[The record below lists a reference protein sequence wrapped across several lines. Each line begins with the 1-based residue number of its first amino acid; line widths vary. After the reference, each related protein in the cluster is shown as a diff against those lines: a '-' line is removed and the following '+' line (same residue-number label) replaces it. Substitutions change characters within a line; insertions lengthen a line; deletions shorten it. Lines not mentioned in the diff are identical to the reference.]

1 MKILLAEDEA
11 DMSRVVSAAL
21 KRQGYTVVAVD
32 NGIDA
37 VKATQ
42 EQSFNILL
50 MDIMMPKLDGLSAL
64 KQIREQGND
73 TYAIML
79 TAKTQIDDKV
89 NGFQNGADDYVTKPF
104 SLRELIMRIKS
115 RERRINDFNSHSL
128 TYKDLVLNI
137 GDQNLHGENDI
148 SLSNHE
154 TKTLQYLMKN
164 NGKNIDKQLLVDNLN
179 DSAENLQS
187 IEFIISYLQQKIKAI
202 GSHVQI
208 KNKKD
213 SCMLK

>member
-137 GDQNLHGENDI
+137 DDQNLHGENDI

-164 NGKNIDKQLLVDNLN
+164 NGKSIDKQLLVDNLN

-202 GSHVQI
+202 NSHVQI

>member
-137 GDQNLHGENDI
+137 DDQNLHGENDI

-154 TKTLQYLMKN
+154 TKTLQYLIKN
-164 NGKNIDKQLLVDNLN
+164 NGKSIDKQLLVDNLN

-202 GSHVQI
+202 NSHVQI

>member
-50 MDIMMPKLDGLSAL
+50 MDVMMPKLDGLSAL

-137 GDQNLHGENDI
+137 DDQKLHGENDI

-164 NGKNIDKQLLVDNLN
+164 NGKSIDKQLLVDNLN

-202 GSHVQI
+202 NSHVQI

>member
-128 TYKDLVLNI
+128 TYKDLALNI
-137 GDQNLHGENDI
+137 DEQKLHSENDI
-148 SLSNHE
+148 SLSNYE

-164 NGKNIDKQLLVDNLN
+164 NGKIIDKQLLVDNLN

-202 GSHVQI
+202 SSHVQI

-213 SCMLK
+213 SCILK

>member
-137 GDQNLHGENDI
+137 DDQNLHGENDI

-164 NGKNIDKQLLVDNLN
+164 NGKSIDKQLLVDNLN

>member
-73 TYAIML
+73 TYAIIL

-137 GDQNLHGENDI
+137 DDQNLHGENDI

-164 NGKNIDKQLLVDNLN
+164 NGKSIDKQLLVDNLN

>member
-89 NGFQNGADDYVTKPF
+89 NGFQNGAGDYVTKPF

-137 GDQNLHGENDI
+137 DDQNLHGENDI

-154 TKTLQYLMKN
+154 TKTLQYLIKN
-164 NGKNIDKQLLVDNLN
+164 NGKSIDKQLLVDNLN

-202 GSHVQI
+202 NSHVQI

>member
-1 MKILLAEDEA
+1 MKILLAEDET

-137 GDQNLHGENDI
+137 DDQNLHGENDI

-164 NGKNIDKQLLVDNLN
+164 NGKSIDKQLLVDNLN

-202 GSHVQI
+202 GSYVQI

>member
-89 NGFQNGADDYVTKPF
+89 NGFQTGADDYVTKPF

-128 TYKDLVLNI
+128 TYKDLALNI
-137 GDQNLHGENDI
+137 DEQKLHSENDI
-148 SLSNHE
+148 SLSNYE

-164 NGKNIDKQLLVDNLN
+164 NGKIIDKQLLVDNLN

-202 GSHVQI
+202 SSHVQI

-213 SCMLK
+213 SCILK

>member
-1 MKILLAEDEA
+1 MKILLAEDET

-128 TYKDLVLNI
+128 AYKDLVLNI
-137 GDQNLHGENDI
+137 DEQ
-148 SLSNHE
+148 
-154 TKTLQYLMKN
+154 K
-164 NGKNIDKQLLVDNLN
+164 LL
-179 DSAENLQS
+179 
-187 IEFIISYLQQKIKAI
+187 I
-202 GSHVQI
+202 
-208 KNKKD
+208 
-213 SCMLK
+213 

>member
-1 MKILLAEDEA
+1 MKILLAEDET

-32 NGIDA
+32 NGMDA

-128 TYKDLVLNI
+128 AYKDLVLNI
-137 GDQNLHGENDI
+137 DDQNLHGENDI

-164 NGKNIDKQLLVDNLN
+164 NGKSIDKQLLVDNLN
-179 DSAENLQS
+179 DYAENLQS

-202 GSHVQI
+202 NSHVQI

>member
-1 MKILLAEDEA
+1 MKILLAEDET

-21 KRQGYTVVAVD
+21 KRQGYTVVTVD
-32 NGIDA
+32 NGLDA

-50 MDIMMPKLDGLSAL
+50 MDVMMPKLDGFSAL

-104 SLRELIMRIKS
+104 LLRELIMRIKS

-128 TYKDLVLNI
+128 AYKDLVLNI
-137 GDQNLHGENDI
+137 DDQNLF
-148 SLSNHE
+148 
-154 TKTLQYLMKN
+154 K
-164 NGKNIDKQLLVDNLN
+164 KQ
-179 DSAENLQS
+179 
-187 IEFIISYLQQKIKAI
+187 
-202 GSHVQI
+202 
-208 KNKKD
+208 
-213 SCMLK
+213 

>member
-11 DMSRVVSAAL
+11 DMSRVVSTVL
-21 KRQGYTVVAVD
+21 KRQGYTVVTVD
-32 NGIDA
+32 NGMDA
-37 VKATQ
+37 VKAAQ

-50 MDIMMPKLDGLSAL
+50 MDVMMPKLDGLSAL

-137 GDQNLHGENDI
+137 DDQNLHGENDI

-154 TKTLQYLMKN
+154 TKTLQYLMRN
-164 NGKNIDKQLLVDNLN
+164 NGKSIDKQLLVDNLN
-179 DSAENLQS
+179 DSTENLQS

-202 GSHVQI
+202 NSHVQI

>member
-137 GDQNLHGENDI
+137 DDQNLHGENDI

-164 NGKNIDKQLLVDNLN
+164 NGKSIDKQLLVDNLN

-202 GSHVQI
+202 GSYVQI

>member
-89 NGFQNGADDYVTKPF
+89 NGFQKGADDYVTKPF

-137 GDQNLHGENDI
+137 DEQKLHSENDI
-148 SLSNHE
+148 SLSNYE
-154 TKTLQYLMKN
+154 TKTLHYLMKN
-164 NGKNIDKQLLVDNLN
+164 NGKSIDKQLLVDNLN
-179 DSAENLQS
+179 DSGENLQS
-187 IEFIISYLQQKIKAI
+187 IEFIISYLQQKMKAI
-202 GSHVQI
+202 SSHVQI

>member
-21 KRQGYTVVAVD
+21 KRQGYTVVTVD

-89 NGFQNGADDYVTKPF
+89 NGFQTGADDYVTKPF

-137 GDQNLHGENDI
+137 DDQNLHSENDI

-164 NGKNIDKQLLVDNLN
+164 NGKSIDKQLLVDNLN

-202 GSHVQI
+202 GSYVQI

>member
-11 DMSRVVSAAL
+11 DMSHVVSAAL
-21 KRQGYTVVAVD
+21 KRQGYTVVTVD
-32 NGIDA
+32 NVMDA

-50 MDIMMPKLDGLSAL
+50 MDVMMPKLDGLSAL

-137 GDQNLHGENDI
+137 DDQNLHGENDI

-154 TKTLQYLMKN
+154 TKTLQFLMKN
-164 NGKNIDKQLLVDNLN
+164 NGKSIDKQLLVDNLN

-202 GSHVQI
+202 NSHVQI